1 MMTLHPFTALT
12 FWAIIALQAL
22 LLPLGLPLILL
33 ASILVMCLILWKA
46 ARHRIRYIFW
56 IMLPMALGIILVHG
70 NILQSWMGNAT
81 TSQSYHHAMTIWW
94 RLLVILSAAQLW
106 MQYTPTIAMVQAL
119 FASRLPIGISYL
131 LASPLLLMQ
140 QLSSH
145 IQLIKD
151 AQLTR
156 GVRLDGNLIQRSKA
170 LTAMVFPLINLTFAN
185 LSIKIAALESKGFRY
200 QTKRT
205 NLWAPKD
212 SSAQKLFRIG
222 SLIFMILEII
232 GVLLWR

>member
-1 MMTLHPFTALT
+1 MTLHPFTALT
-12 FWAIIALQAL
+12 LWAIIALQAL
-22 LLPLGLPLILL
+22 LLPLGLTLILL
-33 ASILVMCLILWKA
+33 AFILIMCLILWKA
-46 ARHRIRYIFW
+46 ARHRIRYILW

-70 NILQSWMGNAT
+70 DTLQSWMGNAT

-131 LASPLLLMQ
+131 LASPLLLTQ

-156 GVRLDGNLIQRSKA
+156 GVRLDGNIIQRSKA

-222 SLIFMILEII
+222 SLIFMVLEII